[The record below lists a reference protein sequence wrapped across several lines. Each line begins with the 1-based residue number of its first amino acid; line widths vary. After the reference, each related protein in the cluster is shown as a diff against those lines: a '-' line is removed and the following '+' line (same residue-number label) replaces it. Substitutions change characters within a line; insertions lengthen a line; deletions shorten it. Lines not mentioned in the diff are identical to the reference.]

1 MPAKRANKPKGCIN
15 VAEEN
20 EIDLENPAI
29 KAAIATA
36 VEASV
41 SGLKTKN
48 SELLGKLKETTG
60 KLTQFETQFEGIDID
75 AVKGLLS
82 RAGQD
87 EETKLLTE
95 GKVDEVFN
103 RRTERLRGDYDK
115 QLKTISERAEK
126 AESFAAKFQ
135 GKVLGDSV
143 RGAALKAGALP
154 EATDDIILRAKGVF
168 TLNEDGDAVAVD
180 ESGQVILGKDG
191 KTPLTPLEWA
201 ESLRESAPHL
211 WPRASGT
218 FAPGG
223 GSGKAAFKRSE
234 MTSEQKRDFQRK
246 HGQTA
251 YLQLP
256 K

>member
-1 MPAKRANKPKGCIN
+1 MPFDFDPAAHGLNLDETQ
-15 VAEEN
+15 VAA
-20 EIDLENPAI
+20 L
-29 KAAIATA
+29 KTA
-36 VEASV
+36 LGGEVQKYLDGEV
-41 SGLKTKN
+41 TGLKSKN
-48 SELLGKLKETTG
+48 QELIGSNKTIKTELDKLKG
-60 KLTQFETQFEGIDID
+60 QFDGLDID
-75 AVKGLLS
+75 AVRGLLTK
-82 RAGQD
+82 AGQD

-115 QLKTISERAEK
+115 QLKTVTARAEK
-126 AESFAAKFQ
+126 AEAFAAKFQ

-168 TLNEDGDAVAVD
+168 TLNEEGEAVAVD
-180 ESGQVILGKDG
+180 ESGEIVLGKDG

-218 FAPGG
+218 QAPGG
-223 GSGKAAFKRSE
+223 GSGQAAFKRSE
-234 MTSEQKRDFQRK
+234 MTAEQKRDYQRK

-251 YLQLP
+251 YLALP

>member
-1 MPAKRANKPKGCIN
+1 MPFDFDPAAHGLNLDETQ
-15 VAEEN
+15 VAV
-20 EIDLENPAI
+20 L
-29 KAAIATA
+29 KTA
-36 VEASV
+36 LGGEVQKYLDGEV
-41 SGLKTKN
+41 TGLKSKN
-48 SELLGKLKETTG
+48 QELIGSNKTIKTELDKLKG
-60 KLTQFETQFEGIDID
+60 QFDGLDID
-75 AVKGLLS
+75 AVRGLLTK
-82 RAGQD
+82 AGQD

-115 QLKTISERAEK
+115 QLKTVTARAEK
-126 AESFAAKFQ
+126 AEAFAAKFQ

-168 TLNEDGDAVAVD
+168 TLNEEGEAVAVD
-180 ESGQVILGKDG
+180 ESGEIILGKDG

-218 FAPGG
+218 QAPGG
-223 GSGKAAFKRSE
+223 GSGQAAFKRSE
-234 MTSEQKRDFQRK
+234 MTAEQKRDYQRK

-251 YLQLP
+251 YLALP

>member
-1 MPAKRANKPKGCIN
+1 MD
-15 VAEEN
+15 EEN

-41 SGLKTKN
+41 TGLKSKN
-48 SELLGKLKETTG
+48 SELLGKLKDATG
-60 KLTQFETQFEGIDID
+60 KLSQFESQFEGLDLE

-82 RAGQD
+82 KAGQD
-87 EETKLLTE
+87 EETRLLTE

-103 RRTERLRGDYDK
+103 RRTERLRGEHDK
-115 QLKTISERAEK
+115 QLKAASDRAEK
-126 AESFAAKFQ
+126 AEAFVAKFQ

-143 RGAALKAGALP
+143 RAAALKAGALP

-168 TLNEDGDAVAVD
+168 TLNEEGEAVAVD
-180 ESGQVILGKDG
+180 GEGQPVLGKDG

-218 FAPGG
+218 GAPGG
-223 GSGKAAFKRSE
+223 GSGQAALKRSE
-234 MTSEQKRDFQRK
+234 MNAAQKRDYQHK

-251 YLQLP
+251 YLKLP

>member
-1 MPAKRANKPKGCIN
+1 

-36 VEASV
+36 AEASV
-41 SGLKTKN
+41 AGLSNKN
-48 SELLGKLKETTG
+48 KELLGKLKDTST
-60 KLTQFETQFEGIDID
+60 KLFQFETQFEGIDIE

-103 RRTERLRGDYDK
+103 RRTERLRADNDK
-115 QLKTISERAEK
+115 QLKIITARAEK
-126 AESFAAKFQ
+126 AEAFAAKFQ

-168 TLNEDGDAVAVD
+168 SLNEEGEAVAVD
-180 ESGQVILGKDG
+180 ESGQTILGKDG

-211 WPRASGT
+211 WPRATGT
-218 FAPGG
+218 HALERANGQATP
-223 GSGKAAFKRSE
+223 KRSE
-234 MTSEQKRDFQRK
+234 MTSEQKREYQRK

-251 YLQLP
+251 FLQLP

>member
-1 MPAKRANKPKGCIN
+1 MT
-15 VAEEN
+15 EEN
-20 EIDLENPAI
+20 EIDLDNPAI

-36 VEASV
+36 VETSV

-103 RRTERLRGDYDK
+103 RRTERLRADNDK
-115 QLKTISERAEK
+115 QLKALTARAEK
-126 AESFAAKFQ
+126 AEAFAAKFQ

-168 TLNEDGDAVAVD
+168 SLNQEGEAVAVD
-180 ESGQVILGKDG
+180 EHGEIVRGKDG
-191 KTPLTPLEWA
+191 KSPLTPLEWA

-211 WPRASGT
+211 WPRATGT
-218 FAPGG
+218 NALERVHGQATP
-223 GSGKAAFKRSE
+223 KRSE

-251 YLQLP
+251 YLALP

>member
-1 MPAKRANKPKGCIN
+1 MPFDFDPAAHGLNLDETQ
-15 VAEEN
+15 VAA
-20 EIDLENPAI
+20 L
-29 KAAIATA
+29 KTA
-36 VEASV
+36 LGGEVQKYLDGEV
-41 SGLKTKN
+41 TGLKSKN
-48 SELLGKLKETTG
+48 QELIGSNKTIKTELDKLKG
-60 KLTQFETQFEGIDID
+60 QFDGLDIE
-75 AVKGLLS
+75 AVRGLLAK
-82 RAGQD
+82 AGQD

-115 QLKTISERAEK
+115 QLKTVTARAEK
-126 AESFAAKFQ
+126 AEAFAAKFQ

-168 TLNEDGDAVAVD
+168 TLNEEGEAVAVD
-180 ESGQVILGKDG
+180 ESGEIILGKDG

-218 FAPGG
+218 QAPGG
-223 GSGKAAFKRSE
+223 GSGQAAFKRSE
-234 MTSEQKRDFQRK
+234 MTAEQKRDYQRK

-251 YLQLP
+251 YLALP

>member
-1 MPAKRANKPKGCIN
+1 MPAKRAHKPKGCIN

-48 SELLGKLKETTG
+48 SELLGKLKDTSG
-60 KLTQFETQFEGIDID
+60 KLSQFETQFEGLDLN
-75 AVKGLLS
+75 AVKGLLTK
-82 RAGQD
+82 AGQD

-95 GKVDEVFN
+95 GKIDEVFTK
-103 RRTERLRGDYDK
+103 RTERLRGDFDK
-115 QLKTISERAEK
+115 QLKAEKDRADK
-126 AESFAAKFQ
+126 AESFAEKFRD
-135 GKVLGDSV
+135 KVLGDSI
-143 RGAALKAGALP
+143 RSAAIKAGALP
-154 EATDDIILRAKGVF
+154 EAADDLILRAKGQF
-168 TLNEDGDAVAVD
+168 MLNEEGEAIAVD
-180 ESGQVILGKDG
+180 KEGQAILGKDG
-191 KTPLTPLEWA
+191 KSPLTPLEWA

-218 FAPGG
+218 NAPGG
-223 GSGKAAFKRSE
+223 GGGNAALKRSE
-234 MTSEQKRDFQRK
+234 MTSVAKREFITK
-246 HGQTA
+246 NGQDA
-251 YLQLP
+251 YLKLP

>member
-1 MPAKRANKPKGCIN
+1 VSN
-15 VAEEN
+15 VSD
-20 EIDLENPAI
+20 EIDLETPAV
-29 KAAIATA
+29 KDAIAAA
-36 VEASV
+36 VNEATV
-41 SGLKTKN
+41 GLKSKN
-48 SELLGKLKETTG
+48 SELLGKLKDTG
-60 KLTQFETQFEGIDID
+60 AKLQQFETQFEGIDIE

-82 RAGQD
+82 KAGQD

-103 RRTERLRGDYDK
+103 RRTERLRGEHDK
-115 QLKTISERAEK
+115 QLKALSTRAEK
-126 AESFAAKFQ
+126 AEAFAAKFQ

-168 TLNEDGDAVAVD
+168 SLNEEGEAVAMD
-180 ESGQVILGKDG
+180 EGGQVILGKDG

-218 FAPGG
+218 QAPGG
-223 GSGKAAFKRSE
+223 GGGQAALKRSE
-234 MTSEQKRDFQRK
+234 MNATQKRDYQRK

-251 YLQLP
+251 FLSLP

>member
-1 MPAKRANKPKGCIN
+1 MPF
-15 VAEEN
+15 
-20 EIDLENPAI
+20 DFDPAAHGLNLDETQVSAL
-29 KAAIATA
+29 KTA
-36 VEASV
+36 LGGEVQKYLDSEV
-41 SGLKTKN
+41 TGLKSKN
-48 SELLGKLKETTG
+48 QELIGSNKTVKSELDKLKG
-60 KLTQFETQFEGIDID
+60 QFEGLDID
-75 AVKGLLS
+75 AVRGLLTK
-82 RAGQD
+82 AGQD

-103 RRTERLRGDYDK
+103 RRTERLRADTDK
-115 QLKTISERAEK
+115 QLKAITARAEK
-126 AESFAAKFQ
+126 AETFAAKFQ

-168 TLNEDGDAVAVD
+168 SLNDEGEAVAVD
-180 ESGQVILGKDG
+180 ESGQTILGKDG

-218 FAPGG
+218 QAPGG
-223 GSGKAAFKRSE
+223 GGGQAAFKRSE

>member
-1 MPAKRANKPKGCIN
+1 M
-15 VAEEN
+15 AEEN

-48 SELLGKLKETTG
+48 SELLGKLKETSG

-103 RRTERLRGDYDK
+103 KRTERLRGEHDK
-115 QLKTISERAEK
+115 QLKTLAGRAEK
-126 AESFAAKFQ
+126 AEAFAAKFQ

-168 TLNEDGDAVAVD
+168 SLNEEGEAVAVD
-180 ESGQVILGKDG
+180 ENGQTILGKDG

-218 FAPGG
+218 HAPGG
-223 GSGKAAFKRSE
+223 GGGQAASKRSE

-251 YLQLP
+251 YLALP

>member
-1 MPAKRANKPKGCIN
+1 M
-15 VAEEN
+15 AEEN
-20 EIDLENPAI
+20 TIDLENPEI
-29 KAAIATA
+29 KAAIEKAA
-36 VEASV
+36 DASV
-41 SGLKTKN
+41 AGLKTKN
-48 SELLGKLKETTG
+48 AELLGKLKETTG
-60 KLTQFETQFEGIDID
+60 KLTQFESQFEGVDID

-82 RAGQD
+82 KAGQD

-95 GKVDEVFN
+95 GKVEEVFN
-103 RRTERLRGDYDK
+103 RRTERLRGDHTK
-115 QLKTISERAEK
+115 QIKALTERAEK

-135 GKVLGDSV
+135 GKVLGDAV

-168 TLNEDGDAVAVD
+168 SLSAEGEAIAVD
-180 ESGQVILGKDG
+180 EDGSPILGKDG

-218 FAPGG
+218 NAPGG
-223 GSGKAAFKRSE
+223 GGGQAALKRSE
-234 MTSEQKRDFQRK
+234 MSATQKRDYQRK

>member
-1 MPAKRANKPKGCIN
+1 MPFDFDPAAHGLNLDETQ
-15 VAEEN
+15 VAA
-20 EIDLENPAI
+20 L
-29 KAAIATA
+29 KTA
-36 VEASV
+36 LGGEVQKYLDGEV
-41 SGLKTKN
+41 TGLKSKN
-48 SELLGKLKETTG
+48 QELIGSNKTIKTELDKLKG
-60 KLTQFETQFEGIDID
+60 QFDGLDID
-75 AVKGLLS
+75 AVRGLLTK
-82 RAGQD
+82 AGQD

-103 RRTERLRGDYDK
+103 RRTERLRVDFDK
-115 QLKTISERAEK
+115 QLKTVTARAEK
-126 AESFAAKFQ
+126 AEAFAAKFQ

-168 TLNEDGDAVAVD
+168 SLNEEGEAVAVD

-218 FAPGG
+218 QAPGG
-223 GSGKAAFKRSE
+223 GSGQAAFKRSE
-234 MTSEQKRDFQRK
+234 MTAEQKRDYQRK

-251 YLQLP
+251 YLALP

>member
-1 MPAKRANKPKGCIN
+1 MPFDFDPAAHGLNLDETQ
-15 VAEEN
+15 VAA
-20 EIDLENPAI
+20 L
-29 KAAIATA
+29 KTA
-36 VEASV
+36 LGGEVQKYLDGEV
-41 SGLKTKN
+41 TGLKSKN
-48 SELLGKLKETTG
+48 QELIGSNKTIKTELDKLKG
-60 KLTQFETQFEGIDID
+60 QFDGLDIE
-75 AVKGLLS
+75 AVRGLLA

-115 QLKTISERAEK
+115 QLKTVTARAEK
-126 AESFAAKFQ
+126 AEAFAAKFQ

-168 TLNEDGDAVAVD
+168 TLNEEGEAVAVD
-180 ESGQVILGKDG
+180 EAGEVILGKDG

-218 FAPGG
+218 QAPGG
-223 GSGKAAFKRSE
+223 GSGQAAFKRSE
-234 MTSEQKRDFQRK
+234 MTAEQKRDYQRK

>member
-1 MPAKRANKPKGCIN
+1 M
-15 VAEEN
+15 
-20 EIDLENPAI
+20 ENPAI
-29 KAAIATA
+29 KAAIEAA
-36 VEASV
+36 VRTSEA
-41 SGLKTKN
+41 GLKNKN
-48 SELLGKLKETTG
+48 SELLGKLKEATG

-103 RRTERLRGDYDK
+103 KRTERLRGDYEK
-115 QLKTISERAEK
+115 QLKAISERATK
-126 AESFAAKFQ
+126 AETFAAKFQ

-168 TLNEDGDAVAVD
+168 SLNEEGEAVAVD
-180 ESGQVILGKDG
+180 ESGQTILGKDG

-218 FAPGG
+218 NAPGG
-223 GSGKAAFKRSE
+223 GGGQAALKRSE
-234 MTSEQKRDFQRK
+234 MTATQKRDYQRK

-251 YLQLP
+251 YLNLP

>member
-1 MPAKRANKPKGCIN
+1 M
-15 VAEEN
+15 AEEN

-48 SELLGKLKETTG
+48 SELLGKLKETSG

-154 EATDDIILRAKGVF
+154 KQQTTSSCAPKAC
-168 TLNEDGDAVAVD
+168 
-180 ESGQVILGKDG
+180 S
-191 KTPLTPLEWA
+191 PLTKMAMQSPLMNPA
-201 ESLRESAPHL
+201 KSS
-211 WPRASGT
+211 SV
-218 FAPGG
+218 
-223 GSGKAAFKRSE
+223 K
-234 MTSEQKRDFQRK
+234 
-246 HGQTA
+246 TA
-251 YLQLP
+251 RPL
-256 K
+256 

>member
-1 MPAKRANKPKGCIN
+1 

-29 KAAIATA
+29 KAAIESA
-36 VEASV
+36 VNASV
-41 SGLKTKN
+41 TGLSNKN
-48 SELLGKLKETTG
+48 KELLGKLKDTST
-60 KLTQFETQFEGIDID
+60 KLTQFETQFEGIDIE

-103 RRTERLRGDYDK
+103 KRTERLRGDFDK
-115 QLKTISERAEK
+115 QLKAVSARAEK

-168 TLNEDGDAVAVD
+168 SLNEEGEAVAVD
-180 ESGQVILGKDG
+180 ESGQTILGKDG

-218 FAPGG
+218 NAPGG
-223 GSGKAAFKRSE
+223 GSGQAALKRSE
-234 MTSEQKRDFQRK
+234 MSATQKRDYQRK

-251 YLQLP
+251 FLQLP

>member
-1 MPAKRANKPKGCIN
+1 
-15 VAEEN
+15 VAEES
-20 EIDLENPAI
+20 EIDLENPSI
-29 KAAIATA
+29 KAAIASA

-41 SGLKTKN
+41 TGLKTKN
-48 SELLGKLKETTG
+48 SELLGKLKDATG
-60 KLTQFETQFEGIDID
+60 KLYQFESQFEGLDLD
-75 AVKGLLS
+75 AVRGLLS
-82 RAGQD
+82 KAGQD

-95 GKVDEVFN
+95 GKLDEVFN

-115 QLKTISERAEK
+115 QLKAETERADK
-126 AESFAAKFQ
+126 AEAFALKFQ

-143 RGAALKAGALP
+143 RAAALKAGALP

-168 TLNEDGDAVAVD
+168 TLNEEGEAVAVD
-180 ESGQVILGKDG
+180 GEGQAIFGKDG
-191 KTPLTPLEWA
+191 KTPLTPQEWA

-218 FAPGG
+218 GAPGG
-223 GSGKAAFKRSE
+223 SGGQAAMKRSE
-234 MTSEQKRDFQRK
+234 MNPAQKRDYQRK

>member
-1 MPAKRANKPKGCIN
+1 M
-15 VAEEN
+15 AEEN

-48 SELLGKLKETTG
+48 SELLGKLKETSG

-115 QLKTISERAEK
+115 QLKAISERAEK
-126 AESFAAKFQ
+126 AESFAQ
-135 GKVLGDSV
+135 VPGQSPGRLGA
-143 RGAALKAGALP
+143 R
-154 EATDDIILRAKGVF
+154 
-168 TLNEDGDAVAVD
+168 
-180 ESGQVILGKDG
+180 
-191 KTPLTPLEWA
+191 
-201 ESLRESAPHL
+201 
-211 WPRASGT
+211 
-218 FAPGG
+218 
-223 GSGKAAFKRSE
+223 RSTE
-234 MTSEQKRDFQRK
+234 GRRSTRSNRRHHPSRQRRV
-246 HGQTA
+246 H
-251 YLQLP
+251 P
-256 K
+256 

>member
-1 MPAKRANKPKGCIN
+1 
-15 VAEEN
+15 
-20 EIDLENPAI
+20 
-29 KAAIATA
+29 
-36 VEASV
+36 
-41 SGLKTKN
+41 LKSKN
-48 SELLGKLKETTG
+48 NELLGKLKETSG

-168 TLNEDGDAVAVD
+168 TLNEDGDGTAGRSALTGINV
-180 ESGQVILGKDG
+180 SGALSSKH
-191 KTPLTPLEWA
+191 
-201 ESLRESAPHL
+201 SSAPMV
-211 WPRASGT
+211 
-218 FAPGG
+218 GG
-223 GSGKAAFKRSE
+223 RVRRTPACTRRTTRLQVSCVS
-234 MTSEQKRDFQRK
+234 
-246 HGQTA
+246 TA
-251 YLQLP
+251 HSVAT
-256 K
+256 

>member
-1 MPAKRANKPKGCIN
+1 

-48 SELLGKLKETTG
+48 TELLGKLKDTTG
-60 KLTQFETQFEGIDID
+60 KLTQFEAQFEGIDIDID

-115 QLKTISERAEK
+115 QLKAVTGRAEK
-126 AESFAAKFQ
+126 AEAFATKFQ

-168 TLNEDGDAVAVD
+168 SLNEEGEAVAVD
-180 ESGQVILGKDG
+180 ESGQTILGKDG
-191 KTPLTPLEWA
+191 KTPLTPFEWA

-218 FAPGG
+218 QAPGG
-223 GSGKAAFKRSE
+223 GGGQAAFKRSE
-234 MTSEQKRDFQRK
+234 MTSEQKRDYQRK

>member
-1 MPAKRANKPKGCIN
+1 M
-15 VAEEN
+15 AEEN
-20 EIDLENPAI
+20 EIDLEDPAI

-41 SGLKTKN
+41 SGLKSKN
-48 SELLGKLKETTG
+48 TELLGKLKDSTT
-60 KLTQFETQFEGIDID
+60 KLTHFETQFEGIDID
-75 AVKGLLS
+75 AVKGLLAK
-82 RAGQD
+82 AGED

-95 GKVDEVFN
+95 GKIDEVFDK
-103 RRTERLRGDYDK
+103 RTERLRGSFEK
-115 QLKTISERAEK
+115 QLAEERTRAEK
-126 AESFAAKFQ
+126 SEAFANKFRD
-135 GKVLGDSV
+135 KVLGDSI
-143 RGAALKAGALP
+143 RAAAIKAGALP
-154 EATDDIILRAKGVF
+154 EATDDLILRARGQF
-168 TLNEDGDAVAVD
+168 TLNEDGEAVAVD
-180 ESGQVILGKDG
+180 QDGQAILGKDG

-218 FAPGG
+218 YAPGG

-234 MTSEQKRDFQRK
+234 MTAEQKRDYQRK

>member
-1 MPAKRANKPKGCIN
+1 MPAKQANQTQGVN
-15 VAEEN
+15 QVAEEN

-41 SGLKTKN
+41 TGLKSKN
-48 SELLGKLKETTG
+48 TELLGKLKETSG

-115 QLKTISERAEK
+115 QLKSVSARAEK
-126 AESFAAKFQ
+126 AEAFAAKFQ

-168 TLNEDGDAVAVD
+168 SLNEEGEAVAVD
-180 ESGQVILGKDG
+180 ESGQTIMGKDG

-211 WPRASGT
+211 WPRATGT
-218 FAPGG
+218 NALERVNGQAIP
-223 GSGKAAFKRSE
+223 KRSE
-234 MTSEQKRDFQRK
+234 MTSEQKRDYQRK

-251 YLQLP
+251 FLQLP

>member
-1 MPAKRANKPKGCIN
+1 M
-15 VAEEN
+15 AEEN
-20 EIDLENPAI
+20 EIDLDNPAI

-36 VEASV
+36 VETSV

-115 QLKTISERAEK
+115 QLKTVTARAEK
-126 AESFAAKFQ
+126 AEAFAAKFQ

-168 TLNEDGDAVAVD
+168 SLNEEGEAVAVD
-180 ESGQVILGKDG
+180 EDSQVILGKDG

-218 FAPGG
+218 QAPGG
-223 GSGKAAFKRSE
+223 GSGQAAFKRSE
-234 MTSEQKRDFQRK
+234 MTAEQKRDYQRK

>member
-1 MPAKRANKPKGCIN
+1 MPF
-15 VAEEN
+15 
-20 EIDLENPAI
+20 DFDPAAHGLNLDDAQVTAL
-29 KAAIATA
+29 KAALGGEVQKYLDSEVT
-36 VEASV
+36 
-41 SGLKTKN
+41 GLKSKN
-48 SELLGKLKETTG
+48 QELIGSNKTIKTELDKLKG
-60 KLTQFETQFEGIDID
+60 QFDGLDID
-75 AVKGLLS
+75 AVRGLLTK
-82 RAGQD
+82 AGQD

-103 RRTERLRGDYDK
+103 RRTERLRGDFDK
-115 QLKTISERAEK
+115 QLKAVTGRAEK
-126 AESFAAKFQ
+126 AEAFAAKFQ
-135 GKVLGDSV
+135 GKVLGDAV

-168 TLNEDGDAVAVD
+168 TLNEEGEAVAVD
-180 ESGQVILGKDG
+180 EHGEIVRSKDG

-218 FAPGG
+218 QAPGG
-223 GSGKAAFKRSE
+223 GSGQAAFKRSE
-234 MTSEQKRDFQRK
+234 MTAAQKRDYQRK

>member
-1 MPAKRANKPKGCIN
+1 M
-15 VAEEN
+15 
-20 EIDLENPAI
+20 ENPAI
-29 KAAIATA
+29 KAAIEAA
-36 VEASV
+36 VRTSEA
-41 SGLKTKN
+41 GLKNKN
-48 SELLGKLKETTG
+48 SELLGKLKDATG

-103 RRTERLRGDYDK
+103 KRTERLRGDYDK
-115 QLKTISERAEK
+115 QLKAISERATK
-126 AESFAAKFQ
+126 AETFAAKFQ

-168 TLNEDGDAVAVD
+168 SLNEEGEAVAVD
-180 ESGQVILGKDG
+180 ESGQTILGKDG

-218 FAPGG
+218 NAPGG
-223 GSGKAAFKRSE
+223 GGGQAALKRSE
-234 MTSEQKRDFQRK
+234 MTATQKRDYQRK

-251 YLQLP
+251 YLNLP

>member
-1 MPAKRANKPKGCIN
+1 M
-15 VAEEN
+15 AEEN

-48 SELLGKLKETTG
+48 TELLGKLKDTST
-60 KLTQFETQFEGIDID
+60 KLTQFETQFDGIDID

-115 QLKTISERAEK
+115 QLKAISERAEK

-223 GSGKAAFKRSE
+223 GGGKAAFKRSE

>member
-1 MPAKRANKPKGCIN
+1 MPFDFDPAAHGLNLDETQ
-15 VAEEN
+15 VAA
-20 EIDLENPAI
+20 L
-29 KAAIATA
+29 KTA
-36 VEASV
+36 LGGEVQKYLDVEV
-41 SGLKTKN
+41 TGLKSKN
-48 SELLGKLKETTG
+48 QELIGSNKTIKGELDKLKG
-60 KLTQFETQFEGIDID
+60 QFEGLDID
-75 AVKGLLS
+75 AVRGLLTK
-82 RAGQD
+82 AGQD
-87 EETKLLTE
+87 EETRLLTE

-115 QLKTISERAEK
+115 QLKTVTARAEK
-126 AESFAAKFQ
+126 AEAFAAKFQ

-168 TLNEDGDAVAVD
+168 SLNEEGEAVAVD

-218 FAPGG
+218 NAPGG
-223 GSGKAAFKRSE
+223 GGGQAALKRSE
-234 MTSEQKRDFQRK
+234 MNAEQKRDYQRK